1 LVDDPSHQNN
11 AINMKLILKSTSI
24 ILLAIAFSSATAHAA
39 KPGAGNKN
47 NNAAKKDPVAEYLKA
62 HDKNKDGAIQKSEFV
77 TGSKSEFDKY
87 DANKDGKLDKSELAS
102 LLNKGK
108 K

>member
-1 LVDDPSHQNN
+1 
-11 AINMKLILKSTSI
+11 MKLILKSTSI
-24 ILLAIAFSSATAHAA
+24 ILLAIAFSGATAHAA
-39 KPGAGNKN
+39 KPGAGNKNN